1 MEFRCLLFV
10 LISSSVVLITQSD
23 TTTKDPDWSDVVVTM
38 VGREVTLPCVDWPL
52 TGSVSINW
60 KMQSPSVDH
69 WKLVLSANERQQFSG
84 AASKASMRLV
94 DSNFQETGN
103 FSLLFVPKME
113 DNGRYSCLIIQQ
125 QKKLREKIILLAV
138 LTGTLPQHS
147 TLRLMAEV
155 TPASAVSEVTW
166 LSPGGTPLRLARR
179 SGGGIA
185 KLPQIR
191 PTDQGVYICQ
201 VYPRGNSSTPM
212 FPFTVDLRVDGM
224 NVASFTN
231 ISHSPQISMASLTQ
245 TPLTLAC
252 PPMQGDYVLLYWKP
266 PDSRNTNTT
275 TLVYGYDRWRDR
287 TEKSKTH
294 AQLSL
299 DGPLSTPKEGIF
311 SFLLSPGLN
320 DGGLYMCEVFLN
332 DNVFSQ
338 WTLLSI
344 LRVKARHSPTALVL
358 TCQYTER
365 SQVKRV
371 VWSHQNQSRT
381 LKWSSSGPGRLSTE
395 VPLSPTQDTAG
406 NYTCTML
413 LRNGQAVTAVYT
425 VKLPPKDTHTVLHTF
440 GGNGNRQACVFPF
453 VFLGETYEGCTT
465 DGRSDGYRWCSTT
478 YNFDKDK
485 KYGFCPN
492 GDNTESTTSISPPH
506 PESNIAFLLPFLSAL
521 LLLVPLVAAVA
532 GVLLWRQKDISRRGI
547 EQSLSHYSG
556 EVENIYENP
565 EDVRQTSPQGSVY
578 MDLKPRVEDDVYEE
592 LDRYKSCSLLETST
606 SQDLSAK
613 A

>member
-1 MEFRCLLFV
+1 MSRPSIHLNVDWIVTET
-10 LISSSVVLITQSD
+10 SPA
-23 TTTKDPDWSDVVVTM
+23 DPDWSDIIVTM

-60 KMQSPSVDH
+60 KMKSPSVDH
-69 WKLVLSANERQQFSG
+69 WKRVLSANERQQFSG

-94 DSNFQETGN
+94 DSNFQETGD
-103 FSLLFVPKME
+103 FSLLFIPKME
-113 DNGRYSCLIIQQ
+113 DKGRYSCLIIQQ

-138 LTGTLPQHS
+138 LTVSIFPSATLPQHS

-155 TPASAVSEVTW
+155 SPATAVSEVTW

-179 SGGGIA
+179 SGGGVA

-191 PTDQGVYICQ
+191 LTDQGVYICQ
-201 VYPRGNSSTPM
+201 VYPRGNSSSPM

-231 ISHSPQISMASLTQ
+231 ISHSAQISMASLTQ

-252 PPMQGDYVLLYWKP
+252 PPMRGDYVLLYWKP
-266 PDSRNTNTT
+266 PDSRNINTT

-287 TEKSKTH
+287 TEQSKTH

-299 DGPLSTPKEGIF
+299 DGPLSTPKEGFF

-338 WTLLSI
+338 RTLLSI
-344 LRVKARHSPTALVL
+344 LQVKARHSPSALVL

-381 LKWSSSGPGRLSTE
+381 LKWSSSGPGHLSTE

-413 LRNGQAVTAVYT
+413 LRNGQAVKAVYT
-425 VKLPPKDTHTVLHTF
+425 VKLPPK
-440 GGNGNRQACVFPF
+440 
-453 VFLGETYEGCTT
+453 
-465 DGRSDGYRWCSTT
+465 
-478 YNFDKDK
+478 
-485 KYGFCPN
+485 
-492 GDNTESTTSISPPH
+492 DNTESTTSISPPH
-506 PESNIAFLLPFLSAL
+506 PERNSASLLPFLSAS

-565 EDVRQTSPQGSVY
+565 EDIRQTSPQGSVY
-578 MDLKPRVEDDVYEE
+578 MDLKPRVEDDVYEK
-592 LDRYKSCSLLETST
+592 LDR
-606 SQDLSAK
+606 
-613 A
+613 

>member
-60 KMQSPSVDH
+60 KMKSENH

-94 DSNFQETGN
+94 DSNFQETGD

-113 DNGRYSCLIIQQ
+113 DKGRYSCLIIQQ

-138 LTGTLPQHS
+138 LTVSIFPSATLPQYS

-155 TPASAVSEVTW
+155 SPASAVSEVTW

-179 SGGGIA
+179 SWGGVA

-191 PTDQGVYICQ
+191 PTDRGVYICQ
-201 VYPRGNSSTPM
+201 VYPRGT
-212 FPFTVDLRVDGM
+212 
-224 NVASFTN
+224 
-231 ISHSPQISMASLTQ
+231 QIFMASLTQ
-245 TPLTLAC
+245 TPLSLAC
-252 PPMQGDYVLLYWKP
+252 PPMRGDYVLLYWKP
-266 PDSRNTNTT
+266 PDSRNINTT

-287 TEKSKTH
+287 TEQSKTH

-299 DGPLSTPKEGIF
+299 DGPLSTPKEGFF

-338 WTLLSI
+338 RTLLSI
-344 LRVKARHSPTALVL
+344 LQVKARHSPSALVL

-381 LKWSSSGPGRLSTE
+381 LKWSSSGPGHLSTE

-413 LRNGQAVTAVYT
+413 LRNGQAVKAVYT
-425 VKLPPKDTHTVLHTF
+425 VKLPPK
-440 GGNGNRQACVFPF
+440 
-453 VFLGETYEGCTT
+453 
-465 DGRSDGYRWCSTT
+465 
-478 YNFDKDK
+478 
-485 KYGFCPN
+485 
-492 GDNTESTTSISPPH
+492 DNTESTTSISPPH
-506 PESNIAFLLPFLSAL
+506 PESNSASILPSLLSAL

-606 SQDLSAK
+606 SQELSAK

>member
-10 LISSSVVLITQSD
+10 LISSSAMLITQSD
-23 TTTKDPDWSDVVVTM
+23 TTTKDPDWSDIVVTM

-60 KMQSPSVDH
+60 KMKSPSVDH

-94 DSNFQETGN
+94 DSNFQETGD
-103 FSLLFVPKME
+103 FSLLFIPKME
-113 DNGRYSCLIIQQ
+113 DKGRYSCLIIQQ

-138 LTGTLPQHS
+138 LTVSIFPSATLPQHS

-155 TPASAVSEVTW
+155 SPASAVSEVTW
-166 LSPGGTPLRLARR
+166 LSPGGKPLRLARR
-179 SGGGIA
+179 SGGGVA

-191 PTDQGVYICQ
+191 LTDQGVYICQ
-201 VYPRGNSSTPM
+201 VYPRGNSSSPM

-231 ISHSPQISMASLTQ
+231 ISHSAQISMASLTQ

-266 PDSRNTNTT
+266 PDSRNINTT
-275 TLVYGYDRWRDR
+275 PLVYGYDRWRDR
-287 TEKSKTH
+287 TEQSKTH

-299 DGPLSTPKEGIF
+299 DGPLSTPKGGFF

-344 LRVKARHSPTALVL
+344 LQVKARHSPSALVL

-381 LKWSSSGPGRLSTE
+381 LKWSSSGPGHLSTE

-413 LRNGQAVTAVYT
+413 LRNGQAVKAVYT
-425 VKLPPKDTHTVLHTF
+425 VKLPPK
-440 GGNGNRQACVFPF
+440 
-453 VFLGETYEGCTT
+453 
-465 DGRSDGYRWCSTT
+465 
-478 YNFDKDK
+478 
-485 KYGFCPN
+485 
-492 GDNTESTTSISPPH
+492 DNTESTTSISPPH
-506 PESNIAFLLPFLSAL
+506 PENNSASLLPFLSAS

-532 GVLLWRQKDISRRGI
+532 GVLLWRQKDISRHGI

-578 MDLKPRVEDDVYEE
+578 MDLKPRVEDDVYEK

>member
-23 TTTKDPDWSDVVVTM
+23 TTTKDPDWSDIVVTM

-60 KMQSPSVDH
+60 KMKSPSVDH

-94 DSNFQETGN
+94 DSNFQETGD
-103 FSLLFVPKME
+103 FSLLFIPKME
-113 DNGRYSCLIIQQ
+113 DKGRYSCLIIQQ

-138 LTGTLPQHS
+138 LTVSIFPSATLPQHS

-155 TPASAVSEVTW
+155 SPASAVSEVTW

-179 SGGGIA
+179 SGGGVA

-191 PTDQGVYICQ
+191 LTDQGVYICQ
-201 VYPRGNSSTPM
+201 VYPRGNSSSPM
-212 FPFTVDLRVDGM
+212 FPFTVDLRVDG
-224 NVASFTN
+224 A
-231 ISHSPQISMASLTQ
+231 QISMASLTQ

-252 PPMQGDYVLLYWKP
+252 PPMRGDYVLLYWKP
-266 PDSRNTNTT
+266 PDSRNINTT

-287 TEKSKTH
+287 TEQSKTH

-299 DGPLSTPKEGIF
+299 DGPLSTPKEGFF

-338 WTLLSI
+338 RTLLSI
-344 LRVKARHSPTALVL
+344 LQVKARHSPSALVL

-381 LKWSSSGPGRLSTE
+381 LKWSSSGPGHLSTE

-413 LRNGQAVTAVYT
+413 LRNGQAVKAVYT
-425 VKLPPKDTHTVLHTF
+425 VKLPPK
-440 GGNGNRQACVFPF
+440 
-453 VFLGETYEGCTT
+453 
-465 DGRSDGYRWCSTT
+465 
-478 YNFDKDK
+478 
-485 KYGFCPN
+485 
-492 GDNTESTTSISPPH
+492 DNTESTTSISPPH
-506 PESNIAFLLPFLSAL
+506 PESNSASLLPFISAS

-565 EDVRQTSPQGSVY
+565 EDIRQTSPQGSVY
-578 MDLKPRVEDDVYEE
+578 MDLKPRVEDDVYEK

-606 SQDLSAK
+606 SQNLSAK
-613 A
+613 S

>member
-38 VGREVTLPCVDWPL
+38 VGRAVTLPCVDWPL
-52 TGSVSINW
+52 TGSVNINW
-60 KMQSPSVDH
+60 KMKSPGVDH

-94 DSNFQETGN
+94 DSHFQETGD
-103 FSLLFVPKME
+103 FSLLFIPKME
-113 DNGRYSCLIIQQ
+113 DKGRYSCLIKQQ
-125 QKKLREKIILLAV
+125 EKKLREKIILLAV
-138 LTGTLPQHS
+138 LTVSMFPSATLPQNS

-155 TPASAVSEVTW
+155 SPASAISEVTW
-166 LSPGGTPLRLARR
+166 LSPGGTPLRLSRR
-179 SGGGIA
+179 SGGVVA

-191 PTDQGVYICQ
+191 LTDQGVYICQ
-201 VYPRGNSSTPM
+201 VYPRGNSSTAL
-212 FPFTVDLRVDGM
+212 FPFTVDVLVDG
-224 NVASFTN
+224 
-231 ISHSPQISMASLTQ
+231 PQISMASLTQ

-252 PPMQGDYVLLYWKP
+252 PPMRGDYVLLYWQP
-266 PDSRNTNTT
+266 PDSRKPNAT

-287 TEKSKTH
+287 TEQSKTH
-294 AQLSL
+294 AHLSL
-299 DGPLSTPKEGIF
+299 DGPLSTPKEGFF

-338 WTLLSI
+338 RTLLSI
-344 LRVKARHSPTALVL
+344 LQVKARHYPSVLVL

-365 SQVKRV
+365 SQ
-371 VWSHQNQSRT
+371 
-381 LKWSSSGPGRLSTE
+381 WSSSGPGRLSTE

-406 NYTCTML
+406 NYTCTMQ
-413 LRNGQAVTAVYT
+413 LRNGQAVKAVYT
-425 VKLPPKDTHTVLHTF
+425 VILPPKENT
-440 GGNGNRQACVFPF
+440 A
-453 VFLGETYEGCTT
+453 
-465 DGRSDGYRWCSTT
+465 STA
-478 YNFDKDK
+478 
-485 KYGFCPN
+485 
-492 GDNTESTTSISPPH
+492 SISPPH
-506 PESNIAFLLPFLSAL
+506 PENNSASLLPSFLSAL

-578 MDLKPRVEDDVYEE
+578 MDLKPRGEDDVYKE
-592 LDRYKSCSLLETST
+592 LEGYES
-606 SQDLSAK
+606 
-613 A
+613 

>member
-23 TTTKDPDWSDVVVTM
+23 TTTKDPDWSDIVVTM

-60 KMQSPSVDH
+60 KMKSPSVDH

-94 DSNFQETGN
+94 DSNFQETGD
-103 FSLLFVPKME
+103 FSLLFIPKME
-113 DNGRYSCLIIQQ
+113 DKGRYSCLIIQQ

-138 LTGTLPQHS
+138 LTATLPQHS

-155 TPASAVSEVTW
+155 SPASAVSEVTW

-179 SGGGIA
+179 SGGGVA

-191 PTDQGVYICQ
+191 LTDQGVYICQ
-201 VYPRGNSSTPM
+201 VYPRGNSSSPM

-231 ISHSPQISMASLTQ
+231 ISHSAQISMASLTQ

-252 PPMQGDYVLLYWKP
+252 PPMRGDYVLLYWKP
-266 PDSRNTNTT
+266 PDSRNINTT

-287 TEKSKTH
+287 TEQSKTH

-299 DGPLSTPKEGIF
+299 DGPLSTPKEGFF

-338 WTLLSI
+338 RTLLSI
-344 LRVKARHSPTALVL
+344 LQVKARHSPSALVL

-381 LKWSSSGPGRLSTE
+381 LKWSSSGPGHLSTE

-413 LRNGQAVTAVYT
+413 LRNGQAVKAVYT
-425 VKLPPKDTHTVLHTF
+425 VKLPPK
-440 GGNGNRQACVFPF
+440 
-453 VFLGETYEGCTT
+453 
-465 DGRSDGYRWCSTT
+465 
-478 YNFDKDK
+478 
-485 KYGFCPN
+485 
-492 GDNTESTTSISPPH
+492 DNTESTTSISPPH
-506 PESNIAFLLPFLSAL
+506 PESNSASLLPFISAS

-565 EDVRQTSPQGSVY
+565 EDIRQTSPQGSVY
-578 MDLKPRVEDDVYEE
+578 MDLKPRVEDDVYEK

-606 SQDLSAK
+606 SQNLSAK
-613 A
+613 S

>member
-1 MEFRCLLFV
+1 MEFRWLLFV
-10 LISSSVVLITQSD
+10 LISSSAMLITQSD

-60 KMQSPSVDH
+60 KMKSPGVDH

-84 AASKASMRLV
+84 AASKASMQLV
-94 DSNFQETGN
+94 DSNFQETGD

-113 DNGRYSCLIIQQ
+113 DKGRYSCLIKQQ
-125 QKKLREKIILLAV
+125 EKKLREKIILLAI
-138 LTGTLPQHS
+138 LTVSIFPSATLPHHS

-155 TPASAVSEVTW
+155 SPISAVSEVTW

-179 SGGGIA
+179 SGGGVA

-191 PTDQGVYICQ
+191 LTDQGVYICQ
-201 VYPRGNSSTPM
+201 VYPRGNSSSPM

-231 ISHSPQISMASLTQ
+231 ISHSAQISMASLTQ

-252 PPMQGDYVLLYWKP
+252 PPMRGDYVLLYWKP
-266 PDSRNTNTT
+266 PDSRNINTT
-275 TLVYGYDRWRDR
+275 TLVYEYDRWRDR
-287 TEKSKTH
+287 TEQSKTH

-299 DGPLSTPKEGIF
+299 DGPLSTPKEGFF

-332 DNVFSQ
+332 DNAFSQ
-338 WTLLSI
+338 RTLLSI
-344 LRVKARHSPTALVL
+344 LQVKARHSPSALVL
-358 TCQYTER
+358 TCHYTER

-381 LKWSSSGPGRLSTE
+381 LKWSSSGPGHLSTE

-406 NYTCTML
+406 NYTCTMQL
-413 LRNGQAVTAVYT
+413 QNGQAVKAVYT
-425 VKLPPKDTHTVLHTF
+425 VKLPPK
-440 GGNGNRQACVFPF
+440 
-453 VFLGETYEGCTT
+453 E
-465 DGRSDGYRWCSTT
+465 
-478 YNFDKDK
+478 
-485 KYGFCPN
+485 
-492 GDNTESTTSISPPH
+492 NTESTTSISPPH
-506 PESNIAFLLPFLSAL
+506 PESNSASLLPSLLSAL
-521 LLLVPLVAAVA
+521 LLLVPLVATVA

-565 EDVRQTSPQGSVY
+565 EDVRQTSPQSSVY
-578 MDLKPRVEDDVYEE
+578 MDLKPRGEDDVYEE

>member
-1 MEFRCLLFV
+1 MEFRWLLFV
-10 LISSSVVLITQSD
+10 LISSSAMLITQSD

-60 KMQSPSVDH
+60 KMKSPGVDH
-69 WKLVLSANERQQFSG
+69 WKLVLSANKRQQFSG

-94 DSNFQETGN
+94 DSNFQETAD

-113 DNGRYSCLIIQQ
+113 DKGRYSCLIKQQ
-125 QKKLREKIILLAV
+125 EKKLREKIILLAI
-138 LTGTLPQHS
+138 LTVSIFPSATLPQHS

-155 TPASAVSEVTW
+155 SPASAVSEVTW

-179 SGGGIA
+179 SGGAVA

-191 PTDQGVYICQ
+191 LTDQGVYICQ
-201 VYPRGNSSTPM
+201 VYPRGNSSSPM
-212 FPFTVDLRVDGM
+212 FPFTVDLRVDG
-224 NVASFTN
+224 A
-231 ISHSPQISMASLTQ
+231 QISMASLTQ

-252 PPMQGDYVLLYWKP
+252 PPMRGDYVLLYWKP
-266 PDSRNTNTT
+266 PDSRNINTT

-287 TEKSKTH
+287 TEQSKTH

-299 DGPLSTPKEGIF
+299 DGPLSTPKEGFF

-320 DGGLYMCEVFLN
+320 DGGLYMCEVFFN
-332 DNVFSQ
+332 DNAFSQ
-338 WTLLSI
+338 RTLLSI
-344 LRVKARHSPTALVL
+344 LQVKARHSPSALVL
-358 TCQYTER
+358 TCHYTER

-406 NYTCTML
+406 NYTCTMQL
-413 LRNGQAVTAVYT
+413 QNGQAVKAVYT
-425 VKLPPKDTHTVLHTF
+425 VKLPPK
-440 GGNGNRQACVFPF
+440 
-453 VFLGETYEGCTT
+453 
-465 DGRSDGYRWCSTT
+465 
-478 YNFDKDK
+478 
-485 KYGFCPN
+485 
-492 GDNTESTTSISPPH
+492 DNTESTTSISPPH
-506 PESNIAFLLPFLSAL
+506 PESNSASLLPSLLSAL

-565 EDVRQTSPQGSVY
+565 EDVRQTSPQSSVY
-578 MDLKPRVEDDVYEE
+578 MDLKPRGEDDVYEE

>member
-1 MEFRCLLFV
+1 
-10 LISSSVVLITQSD
+10 
-23 TTTKDPDWSDVVVTM
+23 M

-60 KMQSPSVDH
+60 KMKSPGVDH

-94 DSNFQETGN
+94 DSNFQETGD

-113 DNGRYSCLIIQQ
+113 DKGRYSCLIKQQ
-125 QKKLREKIILLAV
+125 EKKLREKIILLAI
-138 LTGTLPQHS
+138 LTVSIFPSATLPHHS

-155 TPASAVSEVTW
+155 SPASAVSEVTW

-179 SGGGIA
+179 SGGGVA

-191 PTDQGVYICQ
+191 LTDQGVYICQ
-201 VYPRGNSSTPM
+201 VYPRGNSSSPM

-231 ISHSPQISMASLTQ
+231 ISHSAQISMASLTQ

-252 PPMQGDYVLLYWKP
+252 PPMRGDYVLLYWKP
-266 PDSRNTNTT
+266 PDSRNINTT
-275 TLVYGYDRWRDR
+275 TLVYRYDRWRDH
-287 TEKSKTH
+287 TEQSKTH

-299 DGPLSTPKEGIF
+299 DGPLSTPKEGFF

-332 DNVFSQ
+332 DNAFSQ
-338 WTLLSI
+338 RTLLSI
-344 LRVKARHSPTALVL
+344 LQVKARHSPSALVL
-358 TCQYTER
+358 TCHYTER

-395 VPLSPTQDTAG
+395 VPLFPTQNTAG
-406 NYTCTML
+406 NYTCTMQL
-413 LRNGQAVTAVYT
+413 QNGQVVKAVYT
-425 VKLPPKDTHTVLHTF
+425 VKLPPK
-440 GGNGNRQACVFPF
+440 
-453 VFLGETYEGCTT
+453 
-465 DGRSDGYRWCSTT
+465 
-478 YNFDKDK
+478 
-485 KYGFCPN
+485 
-492 GDNTESTTSISPPH
+492 DNTESTTSISPPH
-506 PESNIAFLLPFLSAL
+506 PESNSASLLPSLLSAL
-521 LLLVPLVAAVA
+521 LLLVPLVAAAA

-547 EQSLSHYSG
+547 EQSLSRCSG

-565 EDVRQTSPQGSVY
+565 EDVRQTSPQSSVY
-578 MDLKPRVEDDVYEE
+578 MDLKPRGEDDVYEE

>member
-23 TTTKDPDWSDVVVTM
+23 TTTKDPDWSDIVVTM

-60 KMQSPSVDH
+60 KMKSPSVDH

-94 DSNFQETGN
+94 DSNFQETGD
-103 FSLLFVPKME
+103 FSLLFIPKME
-113 DNGRYSCLIIQQ
+113 DKGRYSCLIIQQ

-138 LTGTLPQHS
+138 LTVSIFPSATLPQHS

-155 TPASAVSEVTW
+155 SPASAVSEVTW

-179 SGGGIA
+179 SGGGVA

-191 PTDQGVYICQ
+191 LTDQGVYICQ
-201 VYPRGNSSTPM
+201 VYPRGNSSSPM

-231 ISHSPQISMASLTQ
+231 ISHSAQISMASLTQ

-252 PPMQGDYVLLYWKP
+252 PPMRGDYVLLYWKP
-266 PDSRNTNTT
+266 PDSRNINTT

-287 TEKSKTH
+287 TEQSKTH

-299 DGPLSTPKEGIF
+299 DGPLSTPKEGFF

-338 WTLLSI
+338 RTLLSI
-344 LRVKARHSPTALVL
+344 LQVKARHSPSALVL

-381 LKWSSSGPGRLSTE
+381 LKWSSSGPGHLSTE

-413 LRNGQAVTAVYT
+413 LRNGQAVKAVYT
-425 VKLPPKDTHTVLHTF
+425 VKLPPK
-440 GGNGNRQACVFPF
+440 
-453 VFLGETYEGCTT
+453 
-465 DGRSDGYRWCSTT
+465 
-478 YNFDKDK
+478 
-485 KYGFCPN
+485 
-492 GDNTESTTSISPPH
+492 DNTESTTSISPPH
-506 PESNIAFLLPFLSAL
+506 PESNSASLLPFISAS

-565 EDVRQTSPQGSVY
+565 EDIRQTSPQGSVY
-578 MDLKPRVEDDVYEE
+578 MDLKPRVEDDVYEK

-606 SQDLSAK
+606 SQNLSAK
-613 A
+613 S

>member
-60 KMQSPSVDH
+60 KMKSPGVDH

-94 DSNFQETGN
+94 DSNFQETGD

-113 DNGRYSCLIIQQ
+113 DKGRYSCLIKQQ
-125 QKKLREKIILLAV
+125 EKKLREKIILLAI
-138 LTGTLPQHS
+138 LTVSIFPSATLPQHS

-155 TPASAVSEVTW
+155 SPASAVSEVTW

-179 SGGGIA
+179 SGGVVA
-185 KLPQIR
+185 KLPQIL
-191 PTDQGVYICQ
+191 PTDQGAYICQ
-201 VYPRGNSSTPM
+201 VYPR
-212 FPFTVDLRVDGM
+212 GM

-231 ISHSPQISMASLTQ
+231 ISHSAQISMASLTQ

-252 PPMQGDYVLLYWKP
+252 PPMRGDYVLLYWKP
-266 PDSRNTNTT
+266 PDSRNINTT

-287 TEKSKTH
+287 TEQSKTH

-299 DGPLSTPKEGIF
+299 DGPLSTTKEGFF

-320 DGGLYMCEVFLN
+320 DGGLYTCEVFLN
-332 DNVFSQ
+332 DNMFSQ
-338 WTLLSI
+338 RTLLSI
-344 LRVKARHSPTALVL
+344 LQVKAKHSPSALVL
-358 TCQYTER
+358 TCHYTER

-371 VWSHQNQSRT
+371 VWSHQNQSRM
-381 LKWSSSGPGRLSTE
+381 LKWSSSAPGRLSTE

-413 LRNGQAVTAVYT
+413 LRNGQAVKAVYT
-425 VKLPPKDTHTVLHTF
+425 VKLPPK
-440 GGNGNRQACVFPF
+440 
-453 VFLGETYEGCTT
+453 E
-465 DGRSDGYRWCSTT
+465 
-478 YNFDKDK
+478 
-485 KYGFCPN
+485 
-492 GDNTESTTSISPPH
+492 NTESPTSISPPH
-506 PESNIAFLLPFLSAL
+506 PESNSASLLPSLLSAL

-565 EDVRQTSPQGSVY
+565 EDVRQTTPQSSVY
-578 MDLKPRVEDDVYEE
+578 MDLKPRGENDVYEE
-592 LDRYKSCSLLETST
+592 LDRYESCSLLETST

>member
-60 KMQSPSVDH
+60 KMKSENH

-94 DSNFQETGN
+94 DSNFQETGD

-113 DNGRYSCLIIQQ
+113 DMGRYSCLIIQQ

-138 LTGTLPQHS
+138 LTVSIFPSATLPQYS

-155 TPASAVSEVTW
+155 SPASAVSEVTW

-179 SGGGIA
+179 SGGGVA

-191 PTDQGVYICQ
+191 PTDRGVYICQ

-231 ISHSPQISMASLTQ
+231 ISHSTQIFMASLTQ

-252 PPMQGDYVLLYWKP
+252 PPKRGDYVLLYWKP
-266 PDSRNTNTT
+266 PDSRNINTT

-287 TEKSKTH
+287 TEQSKTH

-299 DGPLSTPKEGIF
+299 DGPLSTPKEGFF

-338 WTLLSI
+338 RTLLSI
-344 LRVKARHSPTALVL
+344 LQVKARHSPSALVL

-381 LKWSSSGPGRLSTE
+381 LKWSSSGPGHLSTV

-413 LRNGQAVTAVYT
+413 LRNGQAVKAVYT
-425 VKLPPKDTHTVLHTF
+425 VKLPPK
-440 GGNGNRQACVFPF
+440 
-453 VFLGETYEGCTT
+453 
-465 DGRSDGYRWCSTT
+465 
-478 YNFDKDK
+478 
-485 KYGFCPN
+485 
-492 GDNTESTTSISPPH
+492 DNTESTTSISPPH
-506 PESNIAFLLPFLSAL
+506 PESNSASILPSLLSAL

-556 EVENIYENP
+556 EVENIYESP

-606 SQDLSAK
+606 SQELSAK

>member
-10 LISSSVVLITQSD
+10 LISSSAMLITQSD
-23 TTTKDPDWSDVVVTM
+23 TTTKDPDWSDIVVTM

-60 KMQSPSVDH
+60 KMKSPSVDH

-94 DSNFQETGN
+94 DSNFQETGD
-103 FSLLFVPKME
+103 FSLLFIPKME
-113 DNGRYSCLIIQQ
+113 DKGRYSCLIIQQ

-138 LTGTLPQHS
+138 LTVSIFPSATLPQHS

-155 TPASAVSEVTW
+155 SPASAVSEVTW

-179 SGGGIA
+179 SEGGFA

-191 PTDQGVYICQ
+191 LTDQGVYICQ
-201 VYPRGNSSTPM
+201 VYPRGNSSSPM
-212 FPFTVDLRVDGM
+212 FPFTVDLRVDG
-224 NVASFTN
+224 A
-231 ISHSPQISMASLTQ
+231 QISMASLTQ

-252 PPMQGDYVLLYWKP
+252 PPMRGDYVLLYWKP
-266 PDSRNTNTT
+266 PDSRNINTT

-287 TEKSKTH
+287 TEQSKTH

-299 DGPLSTPKEGIF
+299 DGPLSTPKEGFF

-338 WTLLSI
+338 RTLLSI
-344 LRVKARHSPTALVL
+344 LQVKARHSPSALVL

-365 SQVKRV
+365 SQVKQV

-413 LRNGQAVTAVYT
+413 LRNGQAVKAVYT
-425 VKLPPKDTHTVLHTF
+425 VKLPPKD
-440 GGNGNRQACVFPF
+440 
-453 VFLGETYEGCTT
+453 
-465 DGRSDGYRWCSTT
+465 
-478 YNFDKDK
+478 
-485 KYGFCPN
+485 
-492 GDNTESTTSISPPH
+492 NTESTTSISLPH
-506 PESNIAFLLPFLSAL
+506 PESNSASLLPFLSAS

-565 EDVRQTSPQGSVY
+565 EDIRQTSPQGSVY
-578 MDLKPRVEDDVYEE
+578 MDLKPRVEDDVYEK
-592 LDRYKSCSLLETST
+592 LDRYKSCSFLETST

>member
-1 MEFRCLLFV
+1 MEFRWLLFV
-10 LISSSVVLITQSD
+10 LISSSAMLITQSD

-60 KMQSPSVDH
+60 KMKSPGVDH

-84 AASKASMRLV
+84 AASKASMQLV
-94 DSNFQETGN
+94 DSNFQETGD

-113 DNGRYSCLIIQQ
+113 DKGRYSCLIKQQ
-125 QKKLREKIILLAV
+125 EKKLRENIILLAI
-138 LTGTLPQHS
+138 LTVSIFPSATLPHHS

-155 TPASAVSEVTW
+155 SPASTVSEVTW
-166 LSPGGTPLRLARR
+166 LSPGGTPLRLAKR
-179 SGGGIA
+179 SGGGVA

-191 PTDQGVYICQ
+191 LTDQGVYICQ
-201 VYPRGNSSTPM
+201 VYPRGNSSSPM
-212 FPFTVDLRVDGM
+212 FPFTVDLRVDG
-224 NVASFTN
+224 A
-231 ISHSPQISMASLTQ
+231 QISMASLTQ

-252 PPMQGDYVLLYWKP
+252 PPMRGDYVLLYWKP
-266 PDSRNTNTT
+266 PDSRNINTT

-287 TEKSKTH
+287 TEQSKTH

-299 DGPLSTPKEGIF
+299 DGPLSTPKEGFF

-320 DGGLYMCEVFLN
+320 DGGLYTCEVFLN
-332 DNVFSQ
+332 DNAFSQ
-338 WTLLSI
+338 RTLLSI
-344 LRVKARHSPTALVL
+344 LQVKARHSPSALVL

-406 NYTCTML
+406 NYTCTMQL
-413 LRNGQAVTAVYT
+413 QNGQAVKAVYT
-425 VKLPPKDTHTVLHTF
+425 VKLPPK
-440 GGNGNRQACVFPF
+440 
-453 VFLGETYEGCTT
+453 E
-465 DGRSDGYRWCSTT
+465 
-478 YNFDKDK
+478 
-485 KYGFCPN
+485 
-492 GDNTESTTSISPPH
+492 NTESTTSISLPH
-506 PESNIAFLLPFLSAL
+506 PESNSASLLPSLLSAL

-565 EDVRQTSPQGSVY
+565 EDVRQTSPQSSVY
-578 MDLKPRVEDDVYEE
+578 MDLKPRGEDDVYEE

>member
-1 MEFRCLLFV
+1 MSRP
-10 LISSSVVLITQSD
+10 SVHLNVDWIVTETSPA
-23 TTTKDPDWSDVVVTM
+23 DPDWSDIVVTM

-60 KMQSPSVDH
+60 KMKSPSVDH

-94 DSNFQETGN
+94 DSNFQETGD
-103 FSLLFVPKME
+103 FSLLFIPKME
-113 DNGRYSCLIIQQ
+113 DKGRYSCLIIQQ

-138 LTGTLPQHS
+138 LTVSIFPSATLPQHS

-155 TPASAVSEVTW
+155 SPASAVSEVTW
-166 LSPGGTPLRLARR
+166 LSPGGKPLRLARR
-179 SGGGIA
+179 SGGGVA

-191 PTDQGVYICQ
+191 LTDQGVYICQ
-201 VYPRGNSSTPM
+201 VYPRGNSSSPM

-231 ISHSPQISMASLTQ
+231 ISHSAQISMASLTQ

-266 PDSRNTNTT
+266 PDSRNINTT
-275 TLVYGYDRWRDR
+275 PLVYGYDRWRDR
-287 TEKSKTH
+287 TEQSKTH

-299 DGPLSTPKEGIF
+299 DGPLSTPKDGFF

-344 LRVKARHSPTALVL
+344 LQVKARHSPSALVL

-381 LKWSSSGPGRLSTE
+381 LKWSSSGPGHLSTE

-413 LRNGQAVTAVYT
+413 LRNGQAVKAVYT
-425 VKLPPKDTHTVLHTF
+425 VKLPPK
-440 GGNGNRQACVFPF
+440 
-453 VFLGETYEGCTT
+453 
-465 DGRSDGYRWCSTT
+465 
-478 YNFDKDK
+478 
-485 KYGFCPN
+485 
-492 GDNTESTTSISPPH
+492 DNTESTTSISPPH
-506 PESNIAFLLPFLSAL
+506 PESNSASLLPFLSAS

-578 MDLKPRVEDDVYEE
+578 MDLKPRVEDDVYEK

>member
-138 LTGTLPQHS
+138 LTVSIFPSGTLPQHS

-425 VKLPPKDTHTVLHTF
+425 VKLPPKD
-440 GGNGNRQACVFPF
+440 
-453 VFLGETYEGCTT
+453 
-465 DGRSDGYRWCSTT
+465 
-478 YNFDKDK
+478 
-485 KYGFCPN
+485 
-492 GDNTESTTSISPPH
+492 NTESTTSISPPH

-565 EDVRQTSPQGSVY
+565 EDVRQVMDSSRHAWVYTFVCVYLCLCGLRVCSPF
-578 MDLKPRVEDDVYEE
+578 
-592 LDRYKSCSLLETST
+592 RYKSCSLLETST

>member
-23 TTTKDPDWSDVVVTM
+23 TTTKDPDWSDIVVTM

-60 KMQSPSVDH
+60 KMKSPSVDH

-94 DSNFQETGN
+94 DSNFQETGD
-103 FSLLFVPKME
+103 FSLLFIPKME
-113 DNGRYSCLIIQQ
+113 DKGRYSCLIIQQ
-125 QKKLREKIILLAV
+125 QKKLREKIILLAI
-138 LTGTLPQHS
+138 LTVSIFPSATLPQHS

-155 TPASAVSEVTW
+155 SPASAVSEVTW
-166 LSPGGTPLRLARR
+166 LSPGGKPLRLARR
-179 SGGGIA
+179 SGGGVA

-191 PTDQGVYICQ
+191 LTDQGVYICQ
-201 VYPRGNSSTPM
+201 VYPRGNSSSPM

-231 ISHSPQISMASLTQ
+231 ISHSAQISMASLTQ

-252 PPMQGDYVLLYWKP
+252 PPMRGDYVLLYWKP
-266 PDSRNTNTT
+266 PDSRNINTT
-275 TLVYGYDRWRDR
+275 TLVYEYDRWRDR
-287 TEKSKTH
+287 TEQSKTH

-299 DGPLSTPKEGIF
+299 DGPLSTPKEGFF

-338 WTLLSI
+338 RTLLSI
-344 LRVKARHSPTALVL
+344 LQVKARHSPSALVL
-358 TCQYTER
+358 TCQYAER

-381 LKWSSSGPGRLSTE
+381 LKWSSSGPGHLSTE

-413 LRNGQAVTAVYT
+413 LRNGQAVKAVYT
-425 VKLPPKDTHTVLHTF
+425 VKLPPKVLQCWMCAHSILISLSPEPCCELTNQPR
-440 GGNGNRQACVFPF
+440 NGI
-453 VFLGETYEGCTT
+453 
-465 DGRSDGYRWCSTT
+465 
-478 YNFDKDK
+478 
-485 KYGFCPN
+485 
-492 GDNTESTTSISPPH
+492 DNTESTTSISPPH
-506 PESNIAFLLPFLSAL
+506 PESNSASLLPFLSAS
-521 LLLVPLVAAVA
+521 LLLVPLIATVA

-578 MDLKPRVEDDVYEE
+578 MDLKPRVEDDVYEK

-606 SQDLSAK
+606 S
-613 A
+613 

>member
-23 TTTKDPDWSDVVVTM
+23 TTTKDPDWSDIVVTM

-52 TGSVSINW
+52 TGSVSIHW
-60 KMQSPSVDH
+60 KMKSPSVDH

-94 DSNFQETGN
+94 DSNFQETGD
-103 FSLLFVPKME
+103 FSLLFIPKME
-113 DNGRYSCLIIQQ
+113 DKGRYSCLIIQQ
-125 QKKLREKIILLAV
+125 QKKLREKIILLAI
-138 LTGTLPQHS
+138 LTVSIFPSATLPQHS

-155 TPASAVSEVTW
+155 SPASAVSEVTW
-166 LSPGGTPLRLARR
+166 LSPGGKPLRLARR
-179 SGGGIA
+179 SGGGVA

-191 PTDQGVYICQ
+191 LTDQGVYICQ
-201 VYPRGNSSTPM
+201 VYPRGNSSSPM
-212 FPFTVDLRVDGM
+212 FPFTVYLRVDGM

-231 ISHSPQISMASLTQ
+231 ISHSAQISMASLTQ

-266 PDSRNTNTT
+266 PDSRNINTT
-275 TLVYGYDRWRDR
+275 PLVYGYDRWRDR
-287 TEKSKTH
+287 TEQSKTH

-299 DGPLSTPKEGIF
+299 DGPLSTPKEGFF

-344 LRVKARHSPTALVL
+344 LQVKARHSPSALVL

-413 LRNGQAVTAVYT
+413 LRNGQAVKAVYT
-425 VKLPPKDTHTVLHTF
+425 VKLPPK
-440 GGNGNRQACVFPF
+440 
-453 VFLGETYEGCTT
+453 
-465 DGRSDGYRWCSTT
+465 
-478 YNFDKDK
+478 
-485 KYGFCPN
+485 
-492 GDNTESTTSISPPH
+492 DNTESTTSISPPH
-506 PESNIAFLLPFLSAL
+506 PESNSASLLPFLSAS

-532 GVLLWRQKDISRRGI
+532 GVLLWRQKDISGSGI
-547 EQSLSHYSG
+547 EQSLSHYAG

-578 MDLKPRVEDDVYEE
+578 MDLKPRVEDDVYEK

>member
-10 LISSSVVLITQSD
+10 LISSSAMLITQSD
-23 TTTKDPDWSDVVVTM
+23 TTTKDPDWSDIVVTM

-60 KMQSPSVDH
+60 KMKSPSVDH

-94 DSNFQETGN
+94 DSNFQETGD
-103 FSLLFVPKME
+103 FSLLFIPKME
-113 DNGRYSCLIIQQ
+113 DKGRYSCLIIQQ

-138 LTGTLPQHS
+138 LTVSIFPSATLPQHS

-155 TPASAVSEVTW
+155 SPASAVSEVTW

-179 SGGGIA
+179 SEGGFA

-191 PTDQGVYICQ
+191 LTDQGVYICQ
-201 VYPRGNSSTPM
+201 VYPRGNSSSPM

-231 ISHSPQISMASLTQ
+231 ISHSAQISMASLTQ

-252 PPMQGDYVLLYWKP
+252 PPMRGDYVLLYWKP
-266 PDSRNTNTT
+266 PDSRNINTT

-287 TEKSKTH
+287 TEQSKTH

-299 DGPLSTPKEGIF
+299 DGPLSTPKEGFF

-338 WTLLSI
+338 RTLLSI
-344 LRVKARHSPTALVL
+344 LQVKARHSPSALVL

-365 SQVKRV
+365 SQVKQV

-413 LRNGQAVTAVYT
+413 LRNGQAVKAVYT
-425 VKLPPKDTHTVLHTF
+425 VKLPPK
-440 GGNGNRQACVFPF
+440 
-453 VFLGETYEGCTT
+453 
-465 DGRSDGYRWCSTT
+465 
-478 YNFDKDK
+478 
-485 KYGFCPN
+485 
-492 GDNTESTTSISPPH
+492 ESTTSISLPH
-506 PESNIAFLLPFLSAL
+506 PESNSASLLPFLSAS

-565 EDVRQTSPQGSVY
+565 EDIRQTSPQGSVY
-578 MDLKPRVEDDVYEE
+578 MDLKPRVEDDVYEK
-592 LDRYKSCSLLETST
+592 LDRYKSCSFLETST

>member
-1 MEFRCLLFV
+1 MSRP
-10 LISSSVVLITQSD
+10 SVHLNVDWIVTETSPA
-23 TTTKDPDWSDVVVTM
+23 DPDWSDIIVTM

-60 KMQSPSVDH
+60 KMKSPSVDH

-94 DSNFQETGN
+94 DSNFQETGD

-113 DNGRYSCLIIQQ
+113 DKGRYSCLIIQQ

-138 LTGTLPQHS
+138 LTVSIFPSATLPQHS

-155 TPASAVSEVTW
+155 SPASAVSEVTW

-179 SGGGIA
+179 SGGGVA

-191 PTDQGVYICQ
+191 LTDQGVYICQ
-201 VYPRGNSSTPM
+201 VYPRGNSSSPM

-231 ISHSPQISMASLTQ
+231 ISHSAQISMASLTQ

-252 PPMQGDYVLLYWKP
+252 PPMRGDYVLLYWKP
-266 PDSRNTNTT
+266 PDSRNINTT

-287 TEKSKTH
+287 TEQSKTH

-299 DGPLSTPKEGIF
+299 DGPLSTPKEGFF

-338 WTLLSI
+338 RTLLSI
-344 LRVKARHSPTALVL
+344 LQVKARHSPSALVL

-371 VWSHQNQSRT
+371 VWSHQNQSHT
-381 LKWSSSGPGRLSTE
+381 LKWSSSGPGHLSTQ

-413 LRNGQAVTAVYT
+413 LRNGQAVKAVYT
-425 VKLPPKDTHTVLHTF
+425 VKLPPK
-440 GGNGNRQACVFPF
+440 
-453 VFLGETYEGCTT
+453 
-465 DGRSDGYRWCSTT
+465 
-478 YNFDKDK
+478 
-485 KYGFCPN
+485 
-492 GDNTESTTSISPPH
+492 DNTESTTSISPPH
-506 PESNIAFLLPFLSAL
+506 PESNSASLLPFLSAS

-565 EDVRQTSPQGSVY
+565 EDIRQTSPQGSVY
-578 MDLKPRVEDDVYEE
+578 MDLKPRVEDDVYEK

-613 A
+613 S

>member
-1 MEFRCLLFV
+1 MEFRWLLFV
-10 LISSSVVLITQSD
+10 LISSSAMLITQSD

-60 KMQSPSVDH
+60 KIKSPGVDH

-94 DSNFQETGN
+94 DSNFQETGD

-113 DNGRYSCLIIQQ
+113 DKGRYSCLIKQQ
-125 QKKLREKIILLAV
+125 EKKLREKIILLAILAV
-138 LTGTLPQHS
+138 SIFPSATLPQHS

-155 TPASAVSEVTW
+155 SPASAVSEVTW

-179 SGGGIA
+179 SGGGVA

-191 PTDQGVYICQ
+191 LTDQGVYICQ
-201 VYPRGNSSTPM
+201 VYPRGNSSSPM
-212 FPFTVDLRVDGM
+212 FLFTVDLRVDG
-224 NVASFTN
+224 A
-231 ISHSPQISMASLTQ
+231 QISMASLTQ

-252 PPMQGDYVLLYWKP
+252 PPMRGDYVLLYWKP
-266 PDSRNTNTT
+266 PDSRNINST

-287 TEKSKTH
+287 TEQSKTH

-299 DGPLSTPKEGIF
+299 DGPLSTPKEGFF

-332 DNVFSQ
+332 DNAFSQ
-338 WTLLSI
+338 RTLLSI
-344 LRVKARHSPTALVL
+344 LQVKARHSPSALVL
-358 TCQYTER
+358 TCHYTER

-381 LKWSSSGPGRLSTE
+381 LKWSSSGPGRLSTK
-395 VPLSPTQDTAG
+395 VPLSPTQNTAG
-406 NYTCTML
+406 NYTCTMQL
-413 LRNGQAVTAVYT
+413 QNGQAVKAVYT
-425 VKLPPKDTHTVLHTF
+425 VKLPPKD
-440 GGNGNRQACVFPF
+440 
-453 VFLGETYEGCTT
+453 
-465 DGRSDGYRWCSTT
+465 
-478 YNFDKDK
+478 
-485 KYGFCPN
+485 
-492 GDNTESTTSISPPH
+492 NTESTTSISLPH
-506 PESNIAFLLPFLSAL
+506 PESNSASLLPSLLSAL

-565 EDVRQTSPQGSVY
+565 EDVRQTSPQSSVY
-578 MDLKPRVEDDVYEE
+578 MDLKPRGEDDVYEE

>member
-60 KMQSPSVDH
+60 KMKSPGVDH

-94 DSNFQETGN
+94 DSNFQETGD

-113 DNGRYSCLIIQQ
+113 DKGRYSCLIKQQ
-125 QKKLREKIILLAV
+125 EKKLREKIILLAI
-138 LTGTLPQHS
+138 LTVSIFPSATLPQHS

-155 TPASAVSEVTW
+155 SPASAVSEVTW

-179 SGGGIA
+179 SGGVVA
-185 KLPQIR
+185 KLPQIL
-191 PTDQGVYICQ
+191 PTDQGAYICQ
-201 VYPRGNSSTPM
+201 VYPRGNSSTAI
-212 FPFTVDLRVDGM
+212 FHFTVDLRVDG
-224 NVASFTN
+224 A
-231 ISHSPQISMASLTQ
+231 QISMASLTQ

-252 PPMQGDYVLLYWKP
+252 PPMRGDYVLLYWKP
-266 PDSRNTNTT
+266 PDSRNINTT

-287 TEKSKTH
+287 TEQSKTH

-299 DGPLSTPKEGIF
+299 DGPLSTTKEGFF

-320 DGGLYMCEVFLN
+320 DGGLYTCEVFLN
-332 DNVFSQ
+332 DNMFSQ
-338 WTLLSI
+338 RTLLSI
-344 LRVKARHSPTALVL
+344 LQVKAKHSPSALVL
-358 TCQYTER
+358 TCHYTER

-371 VWSHQNQSRT
+371 VWSHQNQSRM
-381 LKWSSSGPGRLSTE
+381 LKWSSSAPGRLSTE

-413 LRNGQAVTAVYT
+413 LRNGQAVKAVYT
-425 VKLPPKDTHTVLHTF
+425 VKLPPK
-440 GGNGNRQACVFPF
+440 
-453 VFLGETYEGCTT
+453 E
-465 DGRSDGYRWCSTT
+465 
-478 YNFDKDK
+478 
-485 KYGFCPN
+485 
-492 GDNTESTTSISPPH
+492 NTESPTSISPPH
-506 PESNIAFLLPFLSAL
+506 PESNSASLLPSLLSAL

-565 EDVRQTSPQGSVY
+565 EDVRQTTPQSSVY
-578 MDLKPRVEDDVYEE
+578 MDLKPRGENDVYEE
-592 LDRYKSCSLLETST
+592 LDRYESCSLLETST

>member
-1 MEFRCLLFV
+1 MEFRWLLFV

-23 TTTKDPDWSDVVVTM
+23 TTTKDPDWSDIIVTM

-60 KMQSPSVDH
+60 KMKSPSVDH

-94 DSNFQETGN
+94 DSNFQETGD

-113 DNGRYSCLIIQQ
+113 DKGRYSCLIIQQ

-138 LTGTLPQHS
+138 LTATLPQHS

-155 TPASAVSEVTW
+155 SPASAVSEVTW

-179 SGGGIA
+179 SGGGVA

-191 PTDQGVYICQ
+191 LTDQGVYICQ
-201 VYPRGNSSTPM
+201 VYPRGNSSSPM

-231 ISHSPQISMASLTQ
+231 ISHSAQISMASLTQ

-252 PPMQGDYVLLYWKP
+252 PPMRGDYVLLYWKP
-266 PDSRNTNTT
+266 PDSRNINTT

-287 TEKSKTH
+287 TEQSKTH

-299 DGPLSTPKEGIF
+299 DGPLSTPKEGFF

-338 WTLLSI
+338 RTLLSI
-344 LRVKARHSPTALVL
+344 LQVKARHSPSALVL

-371 VWSHQNQSRT
+371 VWSHQNQSHT
-381 LKWSSSGPGRLSTE
+381 LKWSSSGPGHLSTQ

-413 LRNGQAVTAVYT
+413 LRNGQAVKAVYT
-425 VKLPPKDTHTVLHTF
+425 VKLPPK
-440 GGNGNRQACVFPF
+440 
-453 VFLGETYEGCTT
+453 
-465 DGRSDGYRWCSTT
+465 
-478 YNFDKDK
+478 
-485 KYGFCPN
+485 
-492 GDNTESTTSISPPH
+492 DNTESTTSISPPH
-506 PESNIAFLLPFLSAL
+506 PESNSASLLPFLSAS

-565 EDVRQTSPQGSVY
+565 EDIRQTSPQGSVY
-578 MDLKPRVEDDVYEE
+578 MDLKPRVEDDVYEK

-613 A
+613 S

>member
-1 MEFRCLLFV
+1 MEFRWLLFV

-23 TTTKDPDWSDVVVTM
+23 TTTKDPDWSDIIVTM

-60 KMQSPSVDH
+60 KMKSPSVDH

-94 DSNFQETGN
+94 DSNFQETGD

-113 DNGRYSCLIIQQ
+113 DKGRYSCLIIQQ

-138 LTGTLPQHS
+138 LTVSIFPSATLPQHS

-155 TPASAVSEVTW
+155 SPASAVSEVTW

-179 SGGGIA
+179 SGGGVA

-191 PTDQGVYICQ
+191 LTDQGVYICQ
-201 VYPRGNSSTPM
+201 VYPRGNSSSPM

-231 ISHSPQISMASLTQ
+231 ISHSAQISMASLTQ

-252 PPMQGDYVLLYWKP
+252 PPMRGDYVLLYWKP
-266 PDSRNTNTT
+266 PDSRNINTT

-287 TEKSKTH
+287 TEQSKTH

-299 DGPLSTPKEGIF
+299 DGPLSTPKEGFF

-338 WTLLSI
+338 RTLLSI
-344 LRVKARHSPTALVL
+344 LQVKARHSPSALVL

-371 VWSHQNQSRT
+371 VWSHQNQSHT
-381 LKWSSSGPGRLSTE
+381 LKWSSSGPGHLSTQ

-413 LRNGQAVTAVYT
+413 LRNGQAVKAVYT
-425 VKLPPKDTHTVLHTF
+425 VKLPPK
-440 GGNGNRQACVFPF
+440 
-453 VFLGETYEGCTT
+453 
-465 DGRSDGYRWCSTT
+465 
-478 YNFDKDK
+478 
-485 KYGFCPN
+485 
-492 GDNTESTTSISPPH
+492 DNTESTTSISPPH
-506 PESNIAFLLPFLSAL
+506 PESNSASLLPFLSAS

-565 EDVRQTSPQGSVY
+565 EDIRQTSPQGSVY
-578 MDLKPRVEDDVYEE
+578 MDLKPRVEDDVYEK

-613 A
+613 S

>member
-1 MEFRCLLFV
+1 MSRP
-10 LISSSVVLITQSD
+10 SVHLNVDWIVTETSPA
-23 TTTKDPDWSDVVVTM
+23 DPDWSDIVVTM

-60 KMQSPSVDH
+60 KMKSPSVDH

-94 DSNFQETGN
+94 DSNFQETGD
-103 FSLLFVPKME
+103 FSLLFIPKME
-113 DNGRYSCLIIQQ
+113 DKGRYSCLIIQQ

-138 LTGTLPQHS
+138 LTVSIFPSATLPQHS

-155 TPASAVSEVTW
+155 SPASAVSEVTW

-179 SGGGIA
+179 SGGGVA

-191 PTDQGVYICQ
+191 LTDQGVYICQ
-201 VYPRGNSSTPM
+201 VYPRGNSSSPM

-231 ISHSPQISMASLTQ
+231 ISHSAQISMASLTQ

-252 PPMQGDYVLLYWKP
+252 PPMRGDYVLLYWKP
-266 PDSRNTNTT
+266 PDSRNINTT

-287 TEKSKTH
+287 TEQSKTH

-299 DGPLSTPKEGIF
+299 DGPLSTPKEGFF

-338 WTLLSI
+338 RTLLSI
-344 LRVKARHSPTALVL
+344 LQVKARHSPSALVL

-381 LKWSSSGPGRLSTE
+381 LKWSSSGPGHLSTE

-413 LRNGQAVTAVYT
+413 LRNGQAVKAVYT
-425 VKLPPKDTHTVLHTF
+425 VKLPPK
-440 GGNGNRQACVFPF
+440 
-453 VFLGETYEGCTT
+453 
-465 DGRSDGYRWCSTT
+465 
-478 YNFDKDK
+478 
-485 KYGFCPN
+485 
-492 GDNTESTTSISPPH
+492 DNTESTTSISPPH
-506 PESNIAFLLPFLSAL
+506 PESNSASLLPFISAS

-565 EDVRQTSPQGSVY
+565 EDIRQTSPQGSVY
-578 MDLKPRVEDDVYEE
+578 MDLKPRVEDDVYEK

-606 SQDLSAK
+606 SQNLSAK
-613 A
+613 S

>member
-1 MEFRCLLFV
+1 MEFRWLLFV
-10 LISSSVVLITQSD
+10 LISSSAMLITQSD

-60 KMQSPSVDH
+60 KMKSPGVDH

-94 DSNFQETGN
+94 DSNFQETGD

-113 DNGRYSCLIIQQ
+113 DKGRYSCLIKQQ
-125 QKKLREKIILLAV
+125 EKKLREKIILLAI
-138 LTGTLPQHS
+138 LTVSIFPSATLPHHS

-155 TPASAVSEVTW
+155 SPASAVSEVTW

-179 SGGGIA
+179 SGGGVA

-191 PTDQGVYICQ
+191 LTDQGVYICQ
-201 VYPRGNSSTPM
+201 VYPRGNSSSPM

-231 ISHSPQISMASLTQ
+231 ISHSAQISMASLTQ

-252 PPMQGDYVLLYWKP
+252 PPMRGDYVLLYWKP
-266 PDSRNTNTT
+266 PDSRNINTT

-287 TEKSKTH
+287 TEQSKTH

-299 DGPLSTPKEGIF
+299 DGPLSTPKEGFF
-311 SFLLSPGLN
+311 SFLLSPGQN
-320 DGGLYMCEVFLN
+320 DGGLYMCEVFFN
-332 DNVFSQ
+332 DNAFSQ
-338 WTLLSI
+338 RTLLSI
-344 LRVKARHSPTALVL
+344 LQVKARHSPSALVL
-358 TCQYTER
+358 TCHYTER

-406 NYTCTML
+406 NYTCTMQL
-413 LRNGQAVTAVYT
+413 QNGQAVKAVYT
-425 VKLPPKDTHTVLHTF
+425 VKLPLK
-440 GGNGNRQACVFPF
+440 
-453 VFLGETYEGCTT
+453 
-465 DGRSDGYRWCSTT
+465 
-478 YNFDKDK
+478 
-485 KYGFCPN
+485 
-492 GDNTESTTSISPPH
+492 DNTESTTSISPPH
-506 PESNIAFLLPFLSAL
+506 PESNSASLLPSLLSAL

-565 EDVRQTSPQGSVY
+565 EDVRQTSPQSSVY
-578 MDLKPRVEDDVYEE
+578 MPRGEDDVYEE
-592 LDRYKSCSLLETST
+592 LDR
-606 SQDLSAK
+606 
-613 A
+613 